1 MKIYKIFFATCL
13 ALAVVACGGA
23 SASSPTAM
31 VKASILA
38 TKNKDAEAVKK
49 LLTNNSLKML
59 EEGASQ
65 SAMTVDEFIKSGKA
79 APELEVSEYRNE
91 KVEGDSASVEVKY
104 GSEWQKI
111 YLAKEG
117 GQWKIAFDKGGL
129 GFRQSLKLG

>member
-1 MKIYKIFFATCL
+1 MKIYSIFFTTFIGL
-13 ALAVVACGGA
+13 AAVACGGA
-23 SASSPTAM
+23 SASNPTETVRAYT
-31 VKASILA
+31 SA

-49 LLTNNSLKML
+49 LLTKNSLKML

-65 SAMTVDEFIKSGKA
+65 SQMSVDEFITSGKA

-111 YLAKEG
+111 FLVKEDG
-117 GQWKIAFDKGGL
+117 RWKIAFDKG
-129 GFRQSLKLG
+129 

>member
-1 MKIYKIFFATCL
+1 MKIYKSFFATCM
-13 ALAVVACGGA
+13 ALAVVACGDA
-23 SASSPTAM
+23 SASSPTAT
-31 VKASILA
+31 VKAYTSA
-38 TKNKDAEAVKK
+38 TKNKDVEAVKR

-65 SAMTVDEFIKSGKA
+65 SQMSVDEFIKGGKA

-111 YLAKEG
+111 FLVKEG
-117 GQWKIAFDKGGL
+117 GQWKIAFDKG
-129 GFRQSLKLG
+129 